1 MIIYSFILKFVL
13 FQYFVHD
20 HFTATPLGAFLLV
33 SLSAVWSTFLCL
45 YIWTAPKHYIL
56 QVQLLIF
63 FEAVWSF
70 LCMNVSLFLY
80 TSTMY
85 ICIMSKHWMLLN
97 SVSGW
102 LAYWI
107 LCALKAECV
116 MYSFISVNSV
126 HTYCSIEICS
136 VLWITVEP
144 QMKAHTRN
152 QQEVAVNKGWSLMR
166 EGCTLNG
173 AELNKCGLSLMRRGG
188 MHIEWWRAGLNKCG
202 LSLMG
207 GGGGGGVH
215 VEQRRAELNKCG
227 LSLMVGGGNAY
238 WTVKGR
244 VEQMRSFFDEG
255 GGGLHIE
262 QWRAEMNKCVYT
274 LNGEG
279 QSWTDEVFLWWGGW
293 GAAHWTVKGRDEQMW
308 S

>member
-116 MYSFISVNSV
+116 MYSFISVISV
-126 HTYCSIEICS
+126 HTYCSVEICS

-202 LSLMG
+202 LSLIG
-207 GGGGGGVH
+207 GGGGGA
-215 VEQRRAELNKCG
+215 R
-227 LSLMVGGGNAY
+227 
-238 WTVKGR
+238 WTAKGR
-244 VEQMRSFFDEG
+244 VEQMWSFFDG
-255 GGGLHIE
+255 GGGGGRGECILNGE
-262 QWRAEMNKCVYT
+262 GQSWTNVVFLWWGGRGGCT

-279 QSWTDEVFLWWGGW
+279 QSWTDVVFLWWGGW